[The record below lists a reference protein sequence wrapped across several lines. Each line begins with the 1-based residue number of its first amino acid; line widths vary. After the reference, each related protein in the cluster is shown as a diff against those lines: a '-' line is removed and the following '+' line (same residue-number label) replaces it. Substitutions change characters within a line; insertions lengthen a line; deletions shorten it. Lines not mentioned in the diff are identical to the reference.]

1 MNDATVGS
9 IISMVFGV
17 LVIGG
22 VMFAL
27 FYMDYQNRRR
37 YRNYMSQYAVD
48 NAMKFE
54 PGKSAMLAGGTYTN
68 GNPEDVLY
76 GNMPQSGNSFM
87 LYRQYETRGH
97 GRNQQKLYR
106 TVVKVTT
113 PDIAT
118 HMVVRSRV
126 NVNTNSGGDLLAY
139 DSKGQ
144 KINFEGNFSEFF
156 DVYVAPGSEADVY
169 TMMAPDAMEYIMSN
183 FADYDIEID
192 GSDVYV
198 YLYVFSED
206 SSKVVAML
214 PVIDELLRRLR
225 LRAGDIRPSEFTDLP
240 VARTAVDDAEQ
251 RKLIG
256 RRPFYTYM
264 FRAVVLFAIALA
276 GMSSIFKDNPDA
288 QNMIHLAISF
298 TQIGFFVAM
307 FIFLVYFFRHRDSS
321 RKKYEEEKK
330 RIDENKQ

>member
-1 MNDATVGS
+1 MNNSLAGNILAAS
-9 IISMVFGV
+9 FAILI
-17 LVIGG
+17 IGG
-22 VMFAL
+22 TIAML
-27 FYMDYQNRRR
+27 FLIDYRNRLR
-37 YRNYMSQYAVD
+37 YRNYMSKYAND
-48 NAMKFE
+48 NGMKFE
-54 PGKSAMLAGGTYTN
+54 PGKSAMLAGGTYTK
-68 GNPEDVLY
+68 GSPEDVLS
-76 GNMPQSGNSFM
+76 GSLPQSGNSFV
-87 LYRQYETRGH
+87 LYRQHETRGH

-106 TVVKVTT
+106 TVVRVTT

-118 HMVVRSRV
+118 HMVIRSKV
-126 NVNTNSGGDLLAY
+126 NVNTNSGGDLLSY

-156 DVYVAPGSEADVY
+156 DVYAAPGSEADVY

-183 FADYDIEID
+183 FADYDMEIN

-206 SSKVVAML
+206 FDKVVKML
-214 PVIDELLRRLR
+214 PVIDELLRRFK
-225 LRAGDIRPSEFTDLP
+225 LRAGDTRPSEFTGSP

-251 RKLIG
+251 RKLTG

-264 FRAVVLFAIALA
+264 FRVIVLFAIALA
-276 GMSSIFKDNPDA
+276 GLSSIFKDNPDI
-288 QNMIHLAISF
+288 QNIIHLAIAF
-298 TQIGFFVAM
+298 TQIGFFTAM

-321 RKKYEEEKK
+321 RKKYEEENK

>member
-1 MNDATVGS
+1 MNDTTIVN
-9 IISMVFGV
+9 IISMGFGV

-22 VMFAL
+22 VMLAL
-27 FYMDYQNRRR
+27 FYMDYQNRRQ
-37 YRNYMSQYAVD
+37 YRNYMSKYAAD
-48 NAMKFE
+48 SGMKFE
-54 PGKSAMLAGGTYTN
+54 PGKSAMLAGGTYTK
-68 GNPEDVLY
+68 GSPEDVLS
-76 GNMPQSGNSFM
+76 GSLPQSGNSFV
-87 LYRQYETRGH
+87 LYRQHETRGH

-106 TVVKVTT
+106 TVVRVTT

-118 HMVVRSRV
+118 HMVVRSKV

-156 DVYVAPGSEADVY
+156 DVYAAPSSEADVY
-169 TMMAPDAMEYIMSN
+169 TMMAPDAMEYIISN

-198 YLYVFSED
+198 YLYSFSSD
-206 SSKVVAML
+206 LGMMVKML
-214 PVIDELLRRLR
+214 PVIDELLRRFK
-225 LRAGDIRPSEFTDLP
+225 LRAGDTRPSEFTGSP
-240 VARTAVDDAEQ
+240 VARTAVDDEGQ

-276 GMSSIFKDNPDA
+276 GLSSIFKDNPDV
-288 QNMIHLAISF
+288 QNMIHLAIAF
-298 TQIGFFVAM
+298 TQIGFFTAM